1 VKLRL
6 PTLMNK
12 FLQPAPI
19 SASDFV
25 AHWRALVG
33 PPTKLQDVVRGVRPM
48 PVSDM
53 GDLFNSLHIGVAP
66 GLDPNVNNI
75 VAATTFYSQAGATLC
90 LVRVET
96 DPSDRTQMRLTV
108 ASQDPNATYELKE
121 FIKEQVI
128 DIPVAP
134 VPAPAPA
141 PSPAAWGLTGPAAA
155 LVGLI

>member
-1 VKLRL
+1 V
-6 PTLMNK
+6 
-12 FLQPAPI
+12 FLQ
-19 SASDFV
+19 
-25 AHWRALVG
+25 
-33 PPTKLQDVVRGVRPM
+33 
-48 PVSDM
+48 
-53 GDLFNSLHIGVAP
+53 
-66 GLDPNVNNI
+66 DPNVNNI

-134 VPAPAPA
+134 VPAPAP
-141 PSPAAWGLTGPAAA
+141 SPAAWGLTGPAAA